1 VADASQCHRLADDV
15 SLAEGALCE
24 PFAVT
29 LHAVRRA
36 GSLLDKRVLIT
47 GSGPIGVLCAL
58 AARAHGARE
67 VIVVD
72 VVDAPLAYALKLGAD
87 RVINSAADPEALR
100 ALAAGK
106 GTMDVMFEASGNG
119 AALASGL
126 AALRPASVLVQ
137 LGLGGEITFPQN
149 MVVNKE
155 VDIRGSFRF
164 HGEFALA
171 ADLINRRRVDVR
183 PLISE
188 TMPLGDAVA
197 AFELASDRKR
207 SMKVQIAFA

>member
-1 VADASQCHRLADDV
+1 
-15 SLAEGALCE
+15 
-24 PFAVT
+24 
-29 LHAVRRA
+29 
-36 GSLLDKRVLIT
+36 
-47 GSGPIGVLCAL
+47 
-58 AARAHGARE
+58 
-67 VIVVD
+67 
-72 VVDAPLAYALKLGAD
+72 
-87 RVINSAADPEALR
+87 
-100 ALAAGK
+100 
-106 GTMDVMFEASGNG
+106 
-119 AALASGL
+119 
-126 AALRPASVLVQ
+126 VQ

-171 ADLINRRRVDVR
+171 ADLINRHRVDVR